1 MKLTII
7 ANPIAGRGRAYR
19 SLQKYV
25 LQWPH
30 RDWEVDVLPTR
41 GPNHAGQ
48 LARDL
53 LAHPPDVLAVCGGDG
68 TVNEIATAIPEP
80 PFPVA
85 LLPAGTANVLAR
97 ELRLPMNPVR
107 ALQVALTGKARRID
121 LGSLGPASG
130 RRFLFVA
137 GIGFDAFTVSLAR
150 PEVKS
155 RLGIG
160 AYVVAIAECLRKY
173 SFPEFRVTSG
183 NRTLTA
189 TSCLVCNSKK
199 YGGGLL
205 FCPEA
210 DMHDGLLDILVLEGR
225 RRFALVVFLVLAWF
239 QRPMKGQ
246 WIHRFRSDTLKIEGG
261 EGLLVQVDGELAGGL
276 PLDIG
281 LKPSSFPLIVP

>member
-1 MKLTII
+1 M
-7 ANPIAGRGRAYR
+7 
-19 SLQKYV
+19 
-25 LQWPH
+25 
-30 RDWEVDVLPTR
+30 
-41 GPNHAGQ
+41 
-48 LARDL
+48 
-53 LAHPPDVLAVCGGDG
+53 
-68 TVNEIATAIPEP
+68 NEIATAIPEP